1 MIPGILFIRTE
12 GKNYFRIFWRKRIR
26 IGLDKDSHVLIN
38 LPVLKKSPIILGVTD
53 PEPPGFRQSRKKS
66 LLPFAFQ
73 KVKSDGFSV
82 FLVAPRYLPLA
93 GIFACL
99 LLPLM
104 ISSYIFPPGTPI
116 RSQDWNLI
124 PLPAASAYGFCR
136 IDRTHPLGARFGFS
150 CTEKE
155 LFQIAFTPGGGK
167 IPSTLDISLNGVTL
181 LDGIKMPEGWGEE
194 MILSLPADHIKTG
207 PNEVEF
213 KIIKNAGENA
223 LWGIRN
229 VRLLQKN
236 PANQLAESHE
246 SILQDAQNIINEPS
260 RRPIDLARCYERVE
274 SIREHQ
280 TGKDILPEKE
290 RIKNELEKQ
299 MEKTI
304 KEVVILAKSRRLMG
318 DNDAARLL
326 IDETR
331 NWIPAGWHKGREILN
346 GLLP

>member
-1 MIPGILFIRTE
+1 LIPGILFIRL
-12 GKNYFRIFWRKRIR
+12 GRKNHFRIFWRKKIR

-38 LPVLKKSPIILGVTD
+38 LPLLKKSPITLGATD
-53 PEPPGFRQSRKKS
+53 PKHPGFPQSRKRF

-73 KVKSDGFSV
+73 TAKSDGLSV
-82 FLVAPRYLPLA
+82 FLVSPRHLPLA

-99 LLPLM
+99 LLVLI
-104 ISSYIFPPGTPI
+104 ISSYVFPPRTPI
-116 RSQDWNLI
+116 RNQDWNLI

-136 IDRTHPLGARFGFS
+136 IDRTHPFGVRFGFS
-150 CTEKE
+150 GTENQIS
-155 LFQIAFTPGGGK
+155 QIAFTAGRGE
-167 IPSTLDISLNGVTL
+167 ILSTLGISLNGVAF
-181 LDGIKMPEGWGEE
+181 LDGIRMPEGWGEE
-194 MILSLPADHIKTG
+194 MILSLPPNRIKTG

-213 KIIKNAGENA
+213 KILKSVEENI

-229 VRLLQKN
+229 VRLLRKD
-236 PANQLAESHE
+236 PANQMAESHE
-246 SILQDAQNIINEPS
+246 SILEDAQNIINRPS

-274 SIREHQ
+274 SIPENQ

-304 KEVVILAKSRRLMG
+304 KEVVIRAKSRRLMG

-326 IDETR
+326 IDEAR
-331 NWIPAGWHKGREILN
+331 NWIPGGWPKGREILN
-346 GLLP
+346 GFLP